1 MSTPEDIARA
11 LGGAKRSD
19 SNWSCKCPA
28 HEDGKASLSI
38 TQNFSGKLLVHC
50 HAGCEPIDVISHLRV
65 KGLWPDTAK
74 TAPVAIPPP
83 RVRVELPPTQ
93 PPTQPSG
100 RGRIVATY
108 DYNDEH
114 GELLYQAVRYEPKDF
129 RQRAPNSDGS
139 WSWSIKG
146 VRRVLYR
153 LPEVLAAVADGKSV
167 YICEGEKD
175 VEAARSLGLV
185 ATCNAM
191 GADNGTGNK
200 WFAEF
205 ADTLKGANVV
215 VIPDQDEAGIRHA
228 EWVIATLKGKAHS
241 VKVVNPTAGKDLAEW
256 VSLGASITM
265 IDSAAVDAFEMDE
278 AVPIK
283 PERPSFQFLDV
294 SELINDIKP
303 IQWLVRDYFERD
315 AISLIYGPP
324 ACGKSF
330 FAIDIVCSIAMGV
343 EWMGHKTHSG
353 PVFYIAGEGHNGL
366 ARRFKAWEVAR
377 GNKIEAGR
385 IFKSAGALSIL
396 DDEEVQRMVEAIE
409 AFIEQTGNVPAIV
422 VVDTLARNFGAGD
435 ENSTEDM
442 SKFISNIDRYIRHR
456 WQCNVL
462 IVHHSGH
469 NAERARGSSA
479 LKAAVDSEIEVSK
492 DESGNVKIKA
502 TKMKDAELPTEMLL
516 KLKSVELPNVFD
528 EDGKPV
534 TSAILEVAG
543 NVVMSIVAER
553 TDGSKIT
560 AKDALEILARQWLS
574 LRDLGEALECSKRQ
588 AEKCIAALKG
598 FKFIDA
604 KSVTEEG
611 RSALSRTGHE
621 LKQDNKPVWKR
632 TEA

>member
-11 LGGAKRSD
+11 LGGAKRSG

-28 HEDGKASLSI
+28 HEDHKASLSI
-38 TQNFSGKLLVHC
+38 TENFVGKLLVHC
-50 HAGCEPIDVISHLRV
+50 HAGCEPMNVISHLRAL
-65 KGLWPDTAK
+65 GLWPEGAK
-74 TAPVAIPPP
+74 NAPVAIPPP
-83 RVRVELPPTQ
+83 RVKVDLPPSQ
-93 PPTQPSG
+93 PVQTG

-108 DYNDEH
+108 DYTDEH
-114 GELLYQAVRYEPKDF
+114 GELLYQAVRYDPKDF
-129 RQRAPNSDGS
+129 RQRAPNPNGS

-146 VRRVLYR
+146 VKRVLYR
-153 LPEVLAAVADGKSV
+153 LPEVLAAVAEGRPI

-200 WFAEF
+200 WFPEF
-205 ADTLKGANVV
+205 ATVLKGADVV

-228 EWVIATLKGKAHS
+228 EWVISTLRGTAKS
-241 VKVVNPTAGKDLAEW
+241 VRVVNPSAGKDLAEW
-256 VSLGASITM
+256 VSLGATVSM
-265 IDSAAVDAFEMDE
+265 IETAAVDAFEMDE
-278 AVPIK
+278 AVPLK
-283 PERPSFQFLDV
+283 PERVGFQFLDV
-294 SELINDIKP
+294 SELITDIKP

-343 EWMGHKTHSG
+343 EWMGHKTHAG

-377 GNKIEAGR
+377 GHKIEAGR

-396 DDEEVQRMVEAIE
+396 DEEEVQLMVEAIE
-409 AFIEQTGNVPAIV
+409 AYIEQTGTVPAIV

-442 SKFISNIDRYIRHR
+442 SRFIDHIDRYIRKR

-479 LKAAVDSEIEVSK
+479 LKAAVDSEIEVTK
-492 DESGNVKIKA
+492 DEGGTVKIKA
-502 TKMKDAELPTEMLL
+502 TKMKDAELPQELLL

-528 EDGKPV
+528 EDGDQV
-534 TSAILEVAG
+534 TSAILERAGDLILSVVAKRDNG
-543 NVVMSIVAER
+543 DEIL
-553 TDGSKIT
+553 
-560 AKDALEILARQWLS
+560 AKDALAVLDRAWLS
-574 LRDLGEALECSKRQ
+574 ERGLSEALECSRRQ
-588 AEKCIAALKG
+588 AKHVLNVLRQY
-598 FKFIDA
+598 KFIDKKA
-604 KSVTEEG
+604 LTQEG
-611 RSALSRTGHE
+611 KEALSRTGQE
-621 LKQDNKPVWKR
+621 LTQENKPVYKR

>member
-11 LGGAKRSD
+11 LGGAKRSG

-28 HEDGKASLSI
+28 HEDNKASLSI

-50 HAGCEPIDVISHLRV
+50 HAGCEPTNVISFLRA

-83 RVRVELPPTQ
+83 RAKIDLPPSQ
-93 PPTQPSG
+93 PTQSG

-108 DYNDEH
+108 DYTDED
-114 GELLYQAVRYEPKDF
+114 GELLYQAVRYDPKDF
-129 RQRAPNSDGS
+129 RQRAPNPDGS

-146 VRRVLYR
+146 VKRVLYR
-153 LPEVLAAVADGKSV
+153 LPEVLAAVAEGKTI

-200 WFAEF
+200 WFPEF
-205 ADTLKGANVV
+205 ATALKGADVV

-228 EWVIATLKGKAHS
+228 EWVISTLRGTAKS
-241 VKVVNPTAGKDLAEW
+241 VKVVNPTSGKDLAEW
-256 VSLGASITM
+256 VSLGATPTM
-265 IDSAAVDAFEMDE
+265 IETSAIDAFEMDE
-278 AVPIK
+278 AVPLK
-283 PERPSFQFLDV
+283 PERVGFKFLDV
-294 SELINDIKP
+294 NELIKDIKP

-377 GNKIEAGR
+377 GHKIEAGK

-396 DDEEVQRMVEAIE
+396 DEEEVQLMVEAIE
-409 AFIEQTGNVPAIV
+409 AYIEQTGVVPAIV

-442 SKFISNIDRYIRHR
+442 SRFIDHIDRYIRKR

-479 LKAAVDSEIEVSK
+479 LKAAVDSEIEVTK

-502 TKMKDAELPTEMLL
+502 TKMKDAELPQELLL
-516 KLKSVELPNVFD
+516 KIKSVELPNVFD
-528 EDGKPV
+528 EDGNQV
-534 TSAILEVAG
+534 TSAILDVAG
-543 NVVMSIVAER
+543 NLILSVVAKR
-553 TDGSKIT
+553 DDGTEIT
-560 AKDALEILARQWLS
+560 AKDALEILDRGWLS
-574 LRDLGEALECSKRQ
+574 VRDLGDALKCSKHQ
-588 AEKCIAALKG
+588 ATKVLASLKG
-598 FKFIDA
+598 FKFTDGKA
-604 KSVTEEG
+604 VTEEG
-611 RSALSRTGHE
+611 KSALSRTGHM
-621 LKQDNKPVWKR
+621 LTQQNKPVWKR
-632 TEA
+632 TEE

>member
-11 LGGAKRSD
+11 LGGAKRSG

-28 HEDGKASLSI
+28 HEDNKASLSI

-50 HAGCEPIDVISHLRV
+50 HAGCEPTNVISFLRA
-65 KGLWPDTAK
+65 KGLWPEHTAK
-74 TAPVAIPPP
+74 TAPVAIPSP
-83 RVRVELPPTQ
+83 RVKVDLPPSQ
-93 PPTQPSG
+93 PTQSG

-108 DYNDEH
+108 DYTDEH
-114 GELLYQAVRYEPKDF
+114 GELLYQAVRYDPKDF
-129 RQRAPNSDGS
+129 RQRAPNPDGS

-146 VRRVLYR
+146 VKRVLYR
-153 LPEVLAAVADGKSV
+153 LPEVLVAVAEGRTV

-200 WFAEF
+200 WFPEF
-205 ADTLKGANVV
+205 ATTLKGADVV
-215 VIPDQDEAGIRHA
+215 VIPDQDDAGIRHA
-228 EWVIATLKGKAHS
+228 EWVISTLRGTAKS
-241 VKVVNPTAGKDLAEW
+241 VKVVNPNAGKDLAEW
-256 VSLGASITM
+256 VSLGATIPM
-265 IDSAAVDAFEMDE
+265 IETAAVDAFELDE
-278 AVPIK
+278 ALPIK
-283 PERPSFQFLDV
+283 PERSSFQFLDV
-294 SELINDIKP
+294 HDLITDIKP

-330 FAIDIVCSIAMGV
+330 FAIDIVCSIAMGT
-343 EWMGHKTHSG
+343 EWMGHKTHAG

-377 GNKIEAGR
+377 GHKIEAGR

-396 DDEEVQRMVEAIE
+396 DEIEVQGMVEAIE
-409 AFIEQTGNVPAIV
+409 AYIEQTGTVPAIV

-442 SKFISNIDRYIRHR
+442 SKFIDHIDRYIRKR
-456 WQCNVL
+456 WMCNVL

-479 LKAAVDSEIEVSK
+479 LKAAVDSEIEVTK

-502 TKMKDAELPTEMLL
+502 TKMKDAELPNELLL

-543 NVVMSIVAER
+543 NLIMSVVAER
-553 TDGSKIT
+553 TDGSQVT
-560 AKDALEILARQWLS
+560 AKEALDVLSRQWMS
-574 LRDLGEALECSKRQ
+574 VRDLGDALGCSKHQ
-588 AEKCIAALKG
+588 ASKTLAALKG
-598 FKFIDA
+598 FKFTDGKA
-604 KSVTEEG
+604 VTDEG

>member
-11 LGGAKRSD
+11 LGGAKRSG

-28 HEDGKASLSI
+28 HEDQKASLSI

-50 HAGCEPIDVISHLRV
+50 HAGCDPIDVISHLRV
-65 KGLWPDTAK
+65 QGLWPESAK

-83 RVRVELPPTQ
+83 KAKIDLPPTQ
-93 PPTQPSG
+93 PVQTG
-100 RGRIVATY
+100 RARIVATY
-108 DYNDEH
+108 DYTDED
-114 GELLYQAVRYEPKDF
+114 GELLYQAVRYDPKDF
-129 RQRAPNSDGS
+129 RQRAPNPDGS

-146 VRRVLYR
+146 VKRVLYR
-153 LPEVLAAVADGKSV
+153 LPEVLAAVAEGKPI

-200 WFAEF
+200 WFPEF
-205 ADTLKGANVV
+205 ATALKGADVV

-228 EWVIATLKGKAHS
+228 EWVISTLRGTAKS
-241 VKVVNPTAGKDLAEW
+241 VRVANPRSGKDLAEW
-256 VSLGASITM
+256 VSLGATVAEIETS
-265 IDSAAVDAFEMDE
+265 AVDAFEMDE
-278 AVPIK
+278 AVPLK
-283 PERPSFQFLDV
+283 PERVGFQFLDV
-294 SELINDIKP
+294 SDLITDIKP

-343 EWMGHKTHSG
+343 EWMGHKTHAG

-377 GNKIEAGR
+377 GHKIEQGR

-396 DDEEVQRMVEAIE
+396 DEEEVQLMVEAIE
-409 AFIEQTGNVPAIV
+409 AYIEQTGSVPAIV

-442 SKFISNIDRYIRHR
+442 SRFIDHIDRYIRKR

-479 LKAAVDSEIEVSK
+479 LKAAVDSEIEVTK

-502 TKMKDAELPTEMLL
+502 TKMKDAELPNELLL

-528 EDGKPV
+528 EDGKQV

-543 NVVMSIVAER
+543 NLILSVVAER
-553 TDGSKIT
+553 TDGTQIL
-560 AKDALEILARQWLS
+560 AKDAMEILSRQWLS
-574 LRDLGEALECSKRQ
+574 VRDLGEALECSKHQ
-588 AEKCIAALKG
+588 ATKVMAALKS
-598 FKFIDA
+598 FKFTDGKA
-604 KSVTEEG
+604 VTEEG
-611 RSALSRTGHE
+611 KSALSRTGHT
-621 LKQDNKPVWKR
+621 LTQKHQPVWKR

>member
-1 MSTPEDIARA
+1 MTTPEDIARA
-11 LGGAKRSD
+11 LGGAKRSG

-28 HEDGKASLSI
+28 HEDQKASLSI

-50 HAGCEPIDVISHLRV
+50 HAGCEPMNVISFLRA

-83 RVRVELPPTQ
+83 RAKIELPPSQ
-93 PPTQPSG
+93 PQTSS

-108 DYNDEH
+108 DYTDED
-114 GELLYQAVRYEPKDF
+114 GELLYQAVRYDPKDF
-129 RQRAPNSDGS
+129 RQRAPNPDGS

-146 VRRVLYR
+146 VKRVLYR
-153 LPEVLAAVADGKSV
+153 LPEVLAAVAEGKTI

-200 WFAEF
+200 WFPEF
-205 ADTLKGANVV
+205 ATALKGADVV
-215 VIPDQDEAGIRHA
+215 VVPDQDEAGIRHA
-228 EWVIATLKGKAHS
+228 EWVISTLRGTAKS
-241 VKVVNPTAGKDLAEW
+241 VRVVNPNAGKDLAEW
-256 VSLGASITM
+256 VSLGATV
-265 IDSAAVDAFEMDE
+265 IDIETSAIDAFEMDE
-278 AVPIK
+278 AVPLK
-283 PERPSFQFLDV
+283 PERVGFKFLDV
-294 SELINDIKP
+294 NELIKDIKP

-377 GNKIEAGR
+377 GHKIEAGK

-396 DDEEVQRMVEAIE
+396 DEEEVQLMVEAIE
-409 AFIEQTGNVPAIV
+409 AYIEQTGVVPAIV

-442 SKFISNIDRYIRHR
+442 SRFIDHIDRYIRKR

-479 LKAAVDSEIEVSK
+479 LKAAVDSEIEVTK

-502 TKMKDAELPTEMLL
+502 TKMKDAELPQELLL
-516 KLKSVELPNVFD
+516 KIKSVELPNVFD
-528 EDGKPV
+528 EDGNQV
-534 TSAILEVAG
+534 TSAILDVAG
-543 NVVMSIVAER
+543 NLILSVVAKR
-553 TDGSKIT
+553 DDGTEIT
-560 AKDALEILARQWLS
+560 AKDALEILDRGWLS
-574 LRDLGEALECSKRQ
+574 VRDLGDALKCSKHQ
-588 AEKCIAALKG
+588 ATKVLASLKG
-598 FKFIDA
+598 FKFTDGKA
-604 KSVTEEG
+604 VTEEG
-611 RSALSRTGHE
+611 KSALSRTGHM
-621 LKQDNKPVWKR
+621 LTQQNKPVWKR
-632 TEA
+632 TEE